1 MNAALRTVVSD
12 RNCLEE
18 SNMTKTSTSINR
30 TIDFGVLTVKE
41 VRDVLKSK
49 AHCLRAGFPADHDI
63 IQTLNEFRDHYAKR
77 VGLPTYL
84 SQMLGEFGKIPVGD
98 CQLYTDSGHQIKLNL
113 NGSHNQ
119 PIQRFLA
126 KYFDV
131 ETLPFRVEVPHQDQ
145 TDKAEVRYL

>member
-131 ETLPFRVEVPHQDQ
+131 ETLPFRVEVPHKDQ

>member
-1 MNAALRTVVSD
+1 MSSGLLNVVSD
-12 RNCLEE
+12 RIRLKE
-18 SNMTKTSTSINR
+18 SNMTKTPTSINQ

-49 AHCLRAGFPADHDI
+49 AHCLRAGFPADHMI
-63 IQTLNEFRDHYAKR
+63 IQTLNEFRDHYVKR

-84 SQMLGEFGKIPVGD
+84 SQMLGEFGKVATGD
-98 CQLYTDSGHQIKLNL
+98 CLLYTDSGQQIKLNL

-131 ETLPFRVEVPHQDQ
+131 ETLPFRVEVPHKDQ
-145 TDKAEVRYL
+145 VDKVEVRYL